1 MSGLFNHRSALIID
15 IFKKFRTLLPGS
27 YGLLYIQDEEDD
39 KNGIDHSN
47 EFVVWK
53 LARGHLNQEKDPF
66 LSPCISSIENSFDP
80 LRANL

>member
-15 IFKKFRTLLPGS
+15 IFKKISDIMPGS
-27 YGLLYIQDEEDD
+27 YGLLYIHDDEDD
-39 KNGIDHSN
+39 KDEIDHSN

>member
-1 MSGLFNHRSALIID
+1 M
-15 IFKKFRTLLPGS
+15 PGS

-39 KNGIDHSN
+39 KNEIDHSN

-66 LSPCISSIENSFDP
+66 Y
-80 LRANL
+80 LRVFLRLKTLLIH

>member
-1 MSGLFNHRSALIID
+1 M
-15 IFKKFRTLLPGS
+15 PGS
-27 YGLLYIQDEEDD
+27 YGLLYIQDE
-39 KNGIDHSN
+39 IDHSN

>member
-1 MSGLFNHRSALIID
+1 M
-15 IFKKFRTLLPGS
+15 
-27 YGLLYIQDEEDD
+27 QDEEDD
-39 KNGIDHSN
+39 KNGIDHFN